1 MKEDLETLKMIK
13 RIFATLLAGVFLMS
27 TVGCTQ
33 LVEDDPSET
42 TSEVTEATT
51 TATEATTTATT
62 VTTEATTVTT
72 EEPEPDIRTVSLLC
86 AGDNLIHSSIYN
98 QAHRRAKANGDED
111 GYDFDYVYEKIECYL
126 EDVDIAILNQETIV
140 TDELEPS
147 DYPNFCSPGDL
158 GRKMVSLGF
167 NVMSI
172 CNNHVLDRGE
182 EGLLATLEFWKE
194 QEDVI
199 CYGAYE
205 SEEDM
210 NNIRTME
217 VNGITFA
224 FLGYTEHTNG
234 LYLPSDTECWVI
246 RITDANME
254 LIEEQ
259 IRYADSIADVVVVS
273 VHYGTEVSNEL
284 STLQKTFTPNLV
296 EWGADLIIGTQA
308 HTVETMEYID
318 KPDGGQAFVFYGLG
332 NFVSAMADPL
342 AMVGIIG
349 KLEVTKN
356 MDTGEVTIENV
367 KAIPIITQYG
377 YNYSN
382 IHIEPYATYTDDL
395 LSSHGCSGFTQ
406 DTIDKVL
413 SYIPEEFLSI
423 E

>member
-1 MKEDLETLKMIK
+1 MLK
-13 RIFATLLAGVFLMS
+13 RIFATILAAVFLMS
-27 TVGCTQ
+27 TVACTS
-33 LVEDDPSET
+33 LVEENPDEV
-42 TSEVTEATT
+42 TSQEVTEATT
-51 TATEATTTATT
+51 VATEATTAPTTVTAEATTATT
-62 VTTEATTVTT
+62 A
-72 EEPEPDIRTVSLLC
+72 EPEPDIRTVTLLC

-111 GYDFDYVYEKIECYL
+111 GYDFDYVYEKIESYF

-158 GRKMVSLGF
+158 GRKMVDLGF
-167 NVMSI
+167 NVISI
-172 CNNHVLDRGE
+172 GNNHVLDRGE
-182 EGLLATLEFWKE
+182 TGLISTLNYWKE
-194 QEDVI
+194 QEGVI

-234 LYLPSDTECWVI
+234 LYLPSDTDCWVI
-246 RITDANME
+246 RITDANMD

-259 IRYADSIADVVVVS
+259 VRYADSVADVVVVS
-273 VHYGTEVSNEL
+273 AHYGTEVSNEL
-284 STLQKTFTPNLV
+284 STLQKTFTPKLV

-318 KPDGGQAFVFYGLG
+318 KPDGGQAFVYYGLG
-332 NFVSAMADPL
+332 NLVSAMADPL

-356 MDTGEVTIENV
+356 MDTGEITIENV

-413 SYIPEEFLSI
+413 SYIPEEYLSI

>member
-1 MKEDLETLKMIK
+1 MLK
-13 RIFATLLAGVFLMS
+13 RIFATLIAGMLLMS
-27 TVGCTQ
+27 TTACTS
-33 LVEDDPSET
+33 LVEENPDEVT
-42 TSEVTEATT
+42 TTASTVTEATT
-51 TATEATTTATT
+51 SATEATTEPTT
-62 VTTEATTVTT
+62 VTTEATTVTE

-98 QAHRRAKANGDED
+98 QAKRRAKANGDED
-111 GYDFDYVYEKIECYL
+111 GYDFDYVYEGIESYF
-126 EDVDIAILNQETIV
+126 EGVDIAILNQETIV

-158 GRKMVSLGF
+158 GRKMVDLGF
-167 NVMSI
+167 NVISI
-172 CNNHVLDRGE
+172 SNNHVLDRGE
-182 EGLLATLEFWKE
+182 TGLLATLNFWKE
-194 QEDVI
+194 QEDVVV
-199 CYGAYE
+199 YGAYE

-224 FLGYTEHTNG
+224 FLGYTQHTNG
-234 LYLPSDTECWVI
+234 LYLPSDTECWII
-246 RITDANME
+246 RITDDNME
-254 LIEEQ
+254 LIEQ
-259 IRYADSIADVVVVS
+259 QVRYADSIADVVVVS

-284 STLQKTFTPNLV
+284 SSLQISLTPQLV

-332 NFVSAMADPL
+332 NLVSAMADPL

-349 KLEVTKN
+349 KLEITKN

-367 KAIPIITQYG
+367 RAIPIITQYG

-382 IHIEPYATYTDDL
+382 IHIEPYATYTDDM

-406 DTIDKVL
+406 STIDKVL

>member
-1 MKEDLETLKMIK
+1 
-13 RIFATLLAGVFLMS
+13 
-27 TVGCTQ
+27 
-33 LVEDDPSET
+33 
-42 TSEVTEATT
+42 
-51 TATEATTTATT
+51 
-62 VTTEATTVTT
+62 
-72 EEPEPDIRTVSLLC
+72 
-86 AGDNLIHSSIYN
+86 
-98 QAHRRAKANGDED
+98 
-111 GYDFDYVYEKIECYL
+111 
-126 EDVDIAILNQETIV
+126 
-140 TDELEPS
+140 
-147 DYPNFCSPGDL
+147 
-158 GRKMVSLGF
+158 
-167 NVMSI
+167 
-172 CNNHVLDRGE
+172 
-182 EGLLATLEFWKE
+182 
-194 QEDVI
+194 
-199 CYGAYE
+199 
-205 SEEDM
+205 
-210 NNIRTME
+210 ME

-234 LYLPSDTECWVI
+234 LYLPSDTDCWII

-259 IRYADSIADVVVVS
+259 VRYADSIADVVVVS

-284 STLQKTFTPNLV
+284 STLQKTFTPKLV

-318 KPDGGQAFVFYGLG
+318 KPDGGQAFVYYGLG
-332 NFVSAMADPL
+332 NLVSAMADPL

-356 MDTGEVTIENV
+356 MDTGEITIENV

-413 SYIPEEFLSI
+413 SYIPEEYLSI